1 MMDYEQRP
9 YSRHNLE
16 ERLCL
21 YCSENFDADHGIREY
36 CPEKYG
42 KKDYCK
48 AKQKKM
54 VDEKRLAERI
64 IELSHTGMKVYPET
78 QLNKNYQAL
87 SIIMGSDLEKTVEC
101 TLLDYFGYEISHF
114 NSRTAINEGNN
125 FLIHVGDFTLDRIGQ
140 KGTVLTF
147 KITRL

>member
-9 YSRHNLE
+9 FSMHNLE

-21 YCSENFDADHGIREY
+21 YCSEIFDADHGLREY

-64 IELSHTGMKVYPET
+64 IELSHTGMTVYPET

-87 SIIMGSDLEKTVEC
+87 SIIMGTDLEKTVEC
-101 TLLDYFGYEISHF
+101 KFLD
-114 NSRTAINEGNN
+114 
-125 FLIHVGDFTLDRIGQ
+125 
-140 KGTVLTF
+140 
-147 KITRL
+147 